1 MPLQRA
7 RTMPAS
13 QKGRTSRMASTASR
27 AKASRSAGAAAKR
40 QKAAVKKSSTEAY
53 KAATR
58 AVMDLKEEK
67 YFHVQPDQQQ
77 APAVPTAGG
86 KRCSVLSFATTDNND
101 PQGNIMTYCGNNIL
115 PLSMLRPYNS
125 TSQPADQPNML
136 DGKECIPSSSLIGWQ
151 INRNYTDATDFQ
163 FTQPNSSSVDPRLVE
178 NLPVRCRVIRV
189 TPKLAAGV
197 TTQIDPDTDL
207 FLDQSG
213 KGYSALGTDFTYS
226 DAEYAQ
232 VNSRVYTVISDQ
244 KFTLNAPLNATWIG
258 NAPSPSHWA
267 QQPSYPGGT
276 HTKRMVTSHQ
286 LAQKKGGAVHFNQPD
301 SSTTLTATSGSR
313 REYIFMHFWYECP
326 DHGSQPALIGPG
338 IVPDAD
344 VVKVHF
350 RPESRFK
357 DA

>member
-1 MPLQRA
+1 
-7 RTMPAS
+7 MPARRA
-13 QKGRTSRMASTASR
+13 GVDSRMASTAKR

-40 QKAAVKKSSTEAY
+40 QKAAVKKASTEAY

-77 APAVPTAGG
+77 APAAPTTGG
-86 KRCSVLSFATTDNND
+86 KKCSVLSFVTTDNND
-101 PQGNIMTYCGNNIL
+101 PSGAAMTYCGHNIL

-125 TSQPADQPNML
+125 TSTPADQANML
-136 DGKECIPSSSLIGWQ
+136 DGKECIPSSSRVGWQ
-151 INRNYTDATDFQ
+151 INRNYSRTNDYTSNPPTGSWSGTDTA
-163 FTQPNSSSVDPRLVE
+163 LVH

-226 DAEYAQ
+226 DCEYAQ
-232 VNSRVYTVISDQ
+232 VNTRIYTLLSDE
-244 KFTLNAPLNATWIG
+244 KFTLTAPINANWLG
-258 NAPSPSHWA
+258 NSTTSYTHWSQVPTFPA
-267 QQPSYPGGT
+267 GA
-276 HTKRMVTSHQ
+276 HTKRIVTSHQ
-286 LAQKKGGAVHFNQPD
+286 LAQKRGGAVHFNQPD
-301 SSTTLTATSGSR
+301 SAATLTATSGSR

-326 DHGSQPALIGPG
+326 DHGSQPAIGGAG

-344 VVKVHF
+344 IIKVHF